1 MSLARQRRR
10 RGAAIIPVLVC
21 FILIM
26 LISAALLQL
35 VFAERGLDR
44 QEERRLQAEWLAEAG
59 LERAAARLSA
69 SRDYKGETWE
79 VAADDLGGKDAGRL
93 TIAVETPK
101 DEQALRR
108 VIVQADYP
116 TVPER
121 RARQR
126 RSLVIDLGPE
136 PKSTKGDT
144 P

>member
-1 MSLARQRRR
+1 MNARRQRGR
-10 RGAAIIPVLVC
+10 RGAVIVPVLVC

-35 VFAERGLDR
+35 VFTERGLDR
-44 QEERRLQAEWLAEAG
+44 REEWHIQAEWLAEAG

-69 SRDYKGETWE
+69 SRDYQGETWE
-79 VAADDLGGKDAGRL
+79 VAANDLGGKDVGRV